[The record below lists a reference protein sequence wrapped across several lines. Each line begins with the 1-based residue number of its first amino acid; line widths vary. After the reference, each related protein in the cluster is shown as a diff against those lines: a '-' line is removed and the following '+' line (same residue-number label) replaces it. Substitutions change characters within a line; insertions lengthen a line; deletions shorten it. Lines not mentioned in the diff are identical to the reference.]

1 MIWKNKLKKEKE
13 KGKKKKKFLDKDQ
26 DGRRVRHCAHLLP
39 HIKEKKKTHL
49 HVE

>member
-1 MIWKNKLKKEKE
+1 MIWKIKFSQSLETGNLKKI
-13 KGKKKKKFLDKDQ
+13 LDKDQ